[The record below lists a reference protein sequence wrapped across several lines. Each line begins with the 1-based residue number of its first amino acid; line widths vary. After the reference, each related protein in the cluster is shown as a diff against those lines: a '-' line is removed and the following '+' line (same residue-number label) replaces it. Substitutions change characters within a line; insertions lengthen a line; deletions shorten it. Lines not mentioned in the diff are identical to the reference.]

1 MSTSAIAPA
10 VSSAVLST
18 EVGLT
23 MSSREIAELTE
34 KEHKHVIR
42 DIETMITSI
51 EKDGPDLSHQE
62 NSMGYVRHKDARGYT
77 SSIDLTQDLTY
88 NLMLGYDAARRLK
101 VVRRWMELERGAVP
115 TTEPKRV
122 RRPSVLSVFRS
133 GKEIARL
140 AGFDETQA
148 SLRAARYCEKK
159 CGENPLELMGITY
172 QPAVG
177 QVTYLLATEIGERL
191 GLGTGRIA
199 AMAANK
205 AMQRHGYQTKDDRDR
220 WQPTAKGCALAK
232 LDEANRKHSSG
243 TAQAWHWHPDLV
255 AALRADLDAEKATA
269 PFARTPEAVS

>member
-1 MSTSAIAPA
+1 MTADSTNTPA
-10 VSSAVLST
+10 VSSAILSADA
-18 EVGLT
+18 GLT
-23 MSSREIAELTE
+23 MSSREIAELTG
-34 KEHKHVIR
+34 KEHKHVRR
-42 DIETMITSI
+42 DIKKLFAENGLPESGCVQIWT
-51 EKDGPDLSHQE
+51 DPQNGQE
-62 NSMGYVRHKDARGYT
+62 YEEYRLPQN
-77 SSIDLTQDLTY
+77 LTY
-88 NLMLGYDAARRLK
+88 TLVAGYRSDLRLK
-101 VVRRWMELERGAVP
+101 IVNRWMELERGAAP
-115 TTEPKRV
+115 TTKPKRV

-172 QPAVG
+172 QPAVA

-199 AMAANK
+199 AIAANK

-232 LDEANRKHSSG
+232 LDETNRKHSSG